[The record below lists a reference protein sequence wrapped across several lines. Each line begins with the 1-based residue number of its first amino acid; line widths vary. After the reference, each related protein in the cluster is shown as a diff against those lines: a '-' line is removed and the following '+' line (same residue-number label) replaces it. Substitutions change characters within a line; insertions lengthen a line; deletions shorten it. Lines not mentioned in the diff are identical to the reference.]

1 MTIRADS
8 TGSNGGGAGAGAD
21 GGASVAPR
29 GPAQY
34 YQRVAPVVG
43 ESLRGRTVRVRGA
56 AGLARALE
64 ALGRTGVTSFSV
76 PAAEAD
82 VGAALAEAL
91 GAHNRWERYDVTASE
106 APPTGTALVVG
117 CGGPG
122 GAGAGALAEAR
133 RAGVPAVLGWL
144 LEGCVAPVA
153 RLVWL
158 PELDAD
164 PAAARAADRR
174 VAELDAVAAADPRLR
189 FLDWLDLNALCL
201 AAATSVLVRSG
212 PRARAE
218 LEDFWLGQRRVL
230 LLHGSVHWPWEV
242 RYPVLDRPL
251 ALAAE
256 SMPLPVRPALT
267 ARARVLLLGCGTG
280 SLFAG
285 EAVRFF
291 RQLVMADA
299 KPFSAFN
306 PVRQLA
312 GTDHVD
318 GKLKPFALQDVL
330 AQRIAPD
337 GAWDD
342 ETDGPVLWRRG
353 MGYALGA
360 AELFL
365 RETDR
370 ASVARFEEL
379 CDRVRP
385 DVAVVAMG
393 RSRDDNFTACE
404 ILRRRGVRHVVPTAF
419 PGATHYKHVL
429 VDGADG
435 PCYEC
440 LQNRLPVDAG
450 PAPELTP
457 EARELFYGGTQPA
470 TLAETLPSIY
480 SLLRLT
486 VELALP
492 RSVRAPW
499 LQERLAVGATCFVG
513 GNRALRAP
521 DGDGWLYGVRL
532 PHQVVTYGVREVR
545 AAVAGTRCRACGRA
559 LGGEAA

>member
-1 MTIRADS
+1 MRISAGGAS
-8 TGSNGGGAGAGAD
+8 GAGGAGGSGSV
-21 GGASVAPR
+21 GGASGA
-29 GPAQY
+29 ALY

-43 ESLRGRTVRVRGA
+43 ESLRGRTVRARGA

-76 PAAEAD
+76 PPGEAD

-91 GAHNRWERYDVTASE
+91 GAHNRWEAYDVAAEE
-106 APPTGTALVVG
+106 APPAGTALLVA

-122 GAGAGALAEAR
+122 GAGAAALAEAR

-144 LEGCVAPVA
+144 LDGCVAPVA

-158 PELDAD
+158 PDLDAD
-164 PAAARAADRR
+164 RAAARAADLR
-174 VAELDAVAAADPRLR
+174 VAELDAAAPADPRLR

-201 AAATSVLVRSG
+201 AAATSLLVRGG
-212 PRARAE
+212 PRARPE
-218 LEDFWLGQRRVL
+218 LEDLWLGERRVL

-242 RYPVLDRPL
+242 RYPAIDHPL

-256 SMPLPVRPALT
+256 SVPPPLRPALT

-291 RQLVMADA
+291 RQLVMVDA

-312 GTDHVD
+312 GTDHVE

-330 AQRIAPD
+330 AERIAPD

-365 RETDR
+365 REGDP

-404 ILRRRGVRHVVPTAF
+404 ILRRRGVRHVVPSAF
-419 PGATHYKHVL
+419 PGVTHYKHVL

-450 PAPELTP
+450 AAPELTP

-470 TLAETLPSIY
+470 TMAETLPSVY
-480 SLLRLT
+480 SLLRLV
-486 VELALP
+486 VELSLP

-499 LQERLAVGATCFVG
+499 LQERLSLGATCFVG
-513 GNRALRAP
+513 GNRALRTPA
-521 DGDGWLYGVRL
+521 GDGWLYGVRL
-532 PHQVVTYGVREVR
+532 PHQVVSYGAREVR
-545 AAVAGTRCRACGRA
+545 AAVAGARCRACGRA